1 MNPGSPVFL
10 TFPPRTHMALGSQGE
25 QPALRH
31 CSTPTPTRSCPGVTL
46 PLTLQ
51 LLSSS
56 ADRMMVPHF
65 FPGTPLG
72 EEKMKEW
79 RARQRQT
86 QSLNTP

>member
-1 MNPGSPVFL
+1 
-10 TFPPRTHMALGSQGE
+10 MAPGSQGGWT
-25 QPALRH
+25 ALCR
-31 CSTPTPTRSCPGVTL
+31 CPIPTQTQSCPGVPL

-72 EEKMKEW
+72 GEKRREW
-79 RARQRQT
+79 DVGQGQRLKPEH
-86 QSLNTP
+86 S